1 MDSIYRKQT
10 AFSLVELSIVL
21 VILGLLVGGVL
32 SGQALIRASEMRS
45 ITAQANQYRAAIYS
59 FRDKYFAIPGDMA
72 NATSFWGQAGTG
84 YSGACPGTSATPST
98 DTGTCNGD
106 GNGGIGLVG
115 GTYQESFRFWQQ
127 LANAGLIEGSYTGTT
142 SSAAATTYKITIG
155 VNVPR
160 AKVSGTGY
168 SIQNYGTQTSNP
180 NYFDGEYGHVFWI
193 GSDNGTYTAGVS
205 FLPEEAW
212 NIDTKLDDGK
222 PSMGMLKT
230 QQSITN
236 CWSGT
241 GVADAVYQ
249 LSTSSKTC
257 NIMYRLG
264 F

>member
-1 MDSIYRKQT
+1 
-10 AFSLVELSIVL
+10 L
-21 VILGLLVGGVL
+21 LGLV
-32 SGQALIRASEMRS
+32 R
-45 ITAQANQYRAAIYS
+45 QANGMVLHLLIAEG
-59 FRDKYFAIPGDMA
+59 GDLRVQC
-72 NATSFWGQAGTG
+72 SI
-84 YSGACPGTSATPST
+84 
-98 DTGTCNGD
+98 D
-106 GNGGIGLVG
+106 
-115 GTYQESFRFWQQ
+115 
-127 LANAGLIEGSYTGTT
+127 GTT